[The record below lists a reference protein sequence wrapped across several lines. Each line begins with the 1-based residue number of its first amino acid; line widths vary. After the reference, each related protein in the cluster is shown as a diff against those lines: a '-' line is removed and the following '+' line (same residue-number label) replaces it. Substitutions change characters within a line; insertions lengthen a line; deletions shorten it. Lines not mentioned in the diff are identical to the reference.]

1 MDNKMLKDEAQALI
15 DFLYESPTAY
25 QAVNNVSKI
34 LDENNFTKVLESD
47 TWNLEKGGKYYI
59 TRNNS
64 AVIAF
69 TVGEESIATSG
80 FRMIGAH
87 TDSPTFKIK
96 PQNGILVEN
105 SYVKLNTEVFGGP
118 IFSTWFDRPLSI
130 AGKVVVKSSNI
141 FEPTQHIINL
151 NKPLMVIPNLCIHFN
166 REVNNGHKFNAQ
178 VDMLPL
184 LSLINEELEKEDYL
198 LNILA
203 NELNVDKSEILD
215 FELFLYEYEK
225 GTVMGLNEEL
235 ISASRLDDLWMV
247 YAGLQ
252 GLIQGSSKSTNVLVC
267 IDHEEIGS
275 GTAVGADSCFIRDI
289 LERINLSLGGDTQD
303 FLRALSKSI
312 MISADL
318 AHAVHPNYLDKH
330 DPTNRPMLGK
340 GPVIKYSSNQKYTT
354 TAFSAAIF
362 KGICEAAGVPVQ
374 KFVNKSDVIGGS
386 TISKFISSKLGIE
399 VIDMGTP
406 VLGMHS
412 VRELGAVIDNYY
424 VIEAFKKFY
433 TA

>member
-1 MDNKMLKDEAQALI
+1 MDDIMLKEEAQALI
-15 DFLYESPTAY
+15 NFLYESPTAY
-25 QAVNNVSKI
+25 QATNSVKKI
-34 LDENNFTKVLESD
+34 LNENNFIELSEGD
-47 TWNLEKGGKYYI
+47 LWNLKQGGKYYI
-59 TRNNS
+59 TKNDS

-69 TVGEESIATSG
+69 TVGTQSLVESG
-80 FRMIGAH
+80 FRLIGAH

-105 SYVKLNTEVFGGP
+105 SYVKLNTEVYGGP

-130 AGKVVVKSSNI
+130 AGKVILKSSNI

-166 REVNNGHKFNAQ
+166 RDVNNGYKYNAQ

-184 LSLINEELEKEDYL
+184 LTLINEKLEKEDYL

-203 NELNVDKSEILD
+203 KELNVNKSEILD

-225 GTVMGLNEEL
+225 GTIMGLNEEL
-235 ISASRLDDLWMV
+235 ISSSRLDDLWMV

-252 GLIQGSSKSTNVLVC
+252 GLIQGSSKYTNVLVC

-275 GTAVGADSCFIRDI
+275 ATAVGADSSFIRDI
-289 LERINLSLGGDTQD
+289 LNRINISLGGSDED
-303 FLRALSKSI
+303 FFRALSKSV

-318 AHAVHPNYLDKH
+318 AHAVHPNYVDKH
-330 DPTNRPMLGK
+330 DLTNKPILGK

-362 KGICEAAGVPVQ
+362 TAICESVGVPVQ
-374 KFVNKSDVIGGS
+374 KYVNNSNIIGGS
-386 TISKFISSKLGIE
+386 TISKFISSNLGIH
-399 VIDMGTP
+399 VIDMGTCI
-406 VLGMHS
+406 LGMHS

-424 VIEAFKKFY
+424 IIQAFKKFY
-433 TA
+433 TT